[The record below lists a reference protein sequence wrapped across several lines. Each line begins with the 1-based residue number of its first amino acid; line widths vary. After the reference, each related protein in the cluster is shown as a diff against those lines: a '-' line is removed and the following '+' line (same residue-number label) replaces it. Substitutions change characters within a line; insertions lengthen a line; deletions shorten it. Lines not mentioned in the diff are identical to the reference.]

1 MRIVGCERE
10 GVVRD
15 GGARGNRPLGA
26 LARPRVKNLLIIEG
40 ILARA
45 TRAGSGSSRDVEVA
59 RRALP
64 RGCTHIRVFDLAAA
78 FRVQSLRLSSF
89 SRSVSAG
96 ASSSSFLFTP

>member
-1 MRIVGCERE
+1 MRIVRCERR
-10 GVVRD
+10 GRSGT
-15 GGARGNRPLGA
+15 GGARGSGPLGA

-64 RGCTHIRVFDLAAA
+64 RGRTHIRVFDLAAA
-78 FRVQSLRLSSF
+78 FRVHPLRISSF
-89 SRSVSAG
+89 SRSV
-96 ASSSSFLFTP
+96 